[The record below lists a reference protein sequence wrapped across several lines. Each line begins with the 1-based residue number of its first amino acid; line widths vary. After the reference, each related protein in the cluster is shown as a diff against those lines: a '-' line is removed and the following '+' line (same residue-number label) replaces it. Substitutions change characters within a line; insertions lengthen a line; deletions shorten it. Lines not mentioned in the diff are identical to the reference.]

1 MTARA
6 PVLFAAF
13 AVISAAASVRGAS
26 AQIEFRA
33 QAVPTIPAL
42 PSAAAISPLAMEAP
56 APALA
61 PNALSSLEAAAGAVA
76 VAASAGDESTP
87 LASEAAATQ
96 PEPTAPVKF
105 SYENEGVRRV
115 DGIYDQS
122 GKPLD
127 RYFHVSESKIRDG
140 NTVTLMASAFNQEFD
155 MIARQECAAVGG
167 SPATTAPANARQT
180 ADMEADTFFNPFVWG
195 WRVSLERYFRC
206 ENAAGD
212 LIPAA
217 R

>member
-1 MTARA
+1 MTVRA
-6 PVLFAAF
+6 IVLSAGFAA
-13 AVISAAASVRGAS
+13 ISSAAS
-26 AQIEFRA
+26 AQVEFRA
-33 QAVPTIPAL
+33 EPIPSIPAL
-42 PSAAAISPLAMEAP
+42 PAAAAITPAAAAIPAIAIAPSALGALQASIGAAMGVGGQPTPPASVVAAAAP
-56 APALA
+56 APSA
-61 PNALSSLEAAAGAVA
+61 P
-76 VAASAGDESTP
+76 T
-87 LASEAAATQ
+87 
-96 PEPTAPVKF
+96 KF
-105 SYENEGVRRV
+105 TYENEGVSRA
-115 DGIYDQS
+115 DGVYDRS

-140 NTVTLMASAFNQEFD
+140 MAITVLASAFNQEFD